1 MEHQELLT
9 TDACTLPTAE
19 RPLRLAEFEALFA
32 DHLTD
37 LSRVGDRLR
46 LSLSGGDGLREQV
59 ADLAARES
67 CLLLVLRLRAVG
79 TADRSCSTW
88 VSRAERREILEAL
101 AAWASCSGAVPA
113 GRSRGTGIYCRGAS
127 ASCAGHA

>member
-19 RPLRLAEFEALFA
+19 RPLRLAEFEELFA

-37 LSRVGDRLR
+37 LSWVGDRLR
-46 LSLSGGDGLREQV
+46 LSLAGGDRLREHV

-67 CLLLVLRLRAVG
+67 ACCSFFDFTLSGPTDAVVLDVG
-79 TADRSCSTW
+79 VPDQ
-88 VSRAERREILEAL
+88 RREILDAL
-101 AAWASCSGAVPA
+101 AALAEGA
-113 GRSRGTGIYCRGAS
+113 RR
-127 ASCAGHA
+127 